1 MPKHGLTPILMW
13 RRALRKRDRKTV
25 QKSVLV
31 MKKLLCLFLAF
42 GALAGCSSSNDN
54 QRQLELMASN
64 RAGVL
69 SAGLPLEYGP
79 LQIMR
84 VSSNKNV
91 VEMMMIYNDDALGA
105 KPLNQVLNTSIYTYC
120 NTPSVREQIDMG
132 LMYRLKVR
140 NSRGQL
146 IADELVSEQT
156 CSKIK

>member
-1 MPKHGLTPILMW
+1 
-13 RRALRKRDRKTV
+13 
-25 QKSVLV
+25 
-31 MKKLLCLFLAF
+31 
-42 GALAGCSSSNDN
+42 
-54 QRQLELMASN
+54 
-64 RAGVL
+64 
-69 SAGLPLEYGP
+69 

>member
-1 MPKHGLTPILMW
+1 
-13 RRALRKRDRKTV
+13 
-25 QKSVLV
+25 

-64 RAGVL
+64 RADVL

>member
-1 MPKHGLTPILMW
+1 
-13 RRALRKRDRKTV
+13 
-25 QKSVLV
+25 
-31 MKKLLCLFLAF
+31 MKKLLCLFLVF
-42 GALAGCSSSNDN
+42 GALAGCSSTDDN

-91 VEMMMIYNDDALGA
+91 VEMMMIYNDGALGA

-120 NTPSVREQIDMG
+120 SNPEVRKQIDMG
-132 LMYRLKVR
+132 LMYRIKVR

-146 IADELVSEQT
+146 MTDELVSAQT
-156 CSKIK
+156 CTQVK

>member
-1 MPKHGLTPILMW
+1 
-13 RRALRKRDRKTV
+13 
-25 QKSVLV
+25 

-42 GALAGCSSSNDN
+42 GAWAEWSSSNDN

-132 LMYRLKVR
+132 LMYRFKVR

>member
-1 MPKHGLTPILMW
+1 
-13 RRALRKRDRKTV
+13 
-25 QKSVLV
+25 

-84 VSSNKNV
+84 VSSNK
-91 VEMMMIYNDDALGA
+91 ERGRNDDDLQRRCFRCETI
-105 KPLNQVLNTSIYTYC
+105 KPSTEYQYLYILQYAVGKRAN
-120 NTPSVREQIDMG
+120 
-132 LMYRLKVR
+132 
-140 NSRGQL
+140 
-146 IADELVSEQT
+146 
-156 CSKIK
+156 

>member
-1 MPKHGLTPILMW
+1 
-13 RRALRKRDRKTV
+13 
-25 QKSVLV
+25 
-31 MKKLLCLFLAF
+31 MKKLLCLFLVF
-42 GALAGCSSSNDN
+42 GALAGCSSTDDN

-91 VEMMMIYNDDALGA
+91 VEMMMIYNDGALGA

-120 NTPSVREQIDMG
+120 SNPEVRKQIDKG
-132 LMYRLKVR
+132 LMYRIKVR

-146 IADELVSEQT
+146 MADELVSAQT
-156 CSKIK
+156 CTQVK

>member
-1 MPKHGLTPILMW
+1 
-13 RRALRKRDRKTV
+13 
-25 QKSVLV
+25 

-42 GALAGCSSSNDN
+42 SALAGCSSTDDN
-54 QRQLELMASN
+54 QRQLELLASN

-120 NTPSVREQIDMG
+120 SNPEIRKQIDMG
-132 LMYRLKVR
+132 LMYRIKVR

-146 IADELVSEQT
+146 MADELVSEQT
-156 CSKIK
+156 CTQMK

>member
-1 MPKHGLTPILMW
+1 
-13 RRALRKRDRKTV
+13 
-25 QKSVLV
+25 
-31 MKKLLCLFLAF
+31 MKKLLCFFLAF
-42 GALAGCSSSNDN
+42 GALTGCSSNDDN

>member
-1 MPKHGLTPILMW
+1 
-13 RRALRKRDRKTV
+13 
-25 QKSVLV
+25 
-31 MKKLLCLFLAF
+31 MKKLLCLFLVF
-42 GALAGCSSSNDN
+42 GALAGCSSTDDN

-91 VEMMMIYNDDALGA
+91 VEMMMIYNDGALGA

-120 NTPSVREQIDMG
+120 SNPEVRKQIDMG
-132 LMYRLKVR
+132 LMYRIKVR

-146 IADELVSEQT
+146 MADELVSAQT
-156 CSKIK
+156 CTLVK

>member
-1 MPKHGLTPILMW
+1 
-13 RRALRKRDRKTV
+13 
-25 QKSVLV
+25 
-31 MKKLLCLFLAF
+31 MKKLLCLLLAL
-42 GALAGCSSSNDN
+42 GALAGCSSNDDK

-79 LQIMR
+79 LKILR

-120 NTPSVREQIDMG
+120 NTPTVREQIDMG
-132 LMYRLKVR
+132 LMYRIKIR

-146 IADELVSEQT
+146 MADELVSEQT
-156 CSKIK
+156 CTASQKPQ